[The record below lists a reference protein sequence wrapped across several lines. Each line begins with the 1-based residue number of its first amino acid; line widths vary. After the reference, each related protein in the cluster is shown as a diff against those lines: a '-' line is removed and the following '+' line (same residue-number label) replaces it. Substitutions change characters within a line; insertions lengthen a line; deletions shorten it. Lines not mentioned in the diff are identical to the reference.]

1 MFLKIGNETEP
12 IFKIEISQFK
22 GSFRLRRMKKKKK
35 RRVRGARRVGY
46 TLK

>member
-22 GSFRLRRMKKKKK
+22 GSFRLRRMKKK